1 MRDYK
6 LTLVI
11 SPDLGSEET
20 KTLLTKIKKIVEEP
34 KGKVTK
40 TNEWGRKDLAY
51 PIAKKQVGY
60 FVLLEI
66 NLPEDQPKE
75 IERKLKLEEGILR
88 FLLVKAEKPA
98 SAKVKANKGGE
109 NVSQVFK

>member
-1 MRDYK
+1 MRDYE

-11 SPDLGSEET
+11 SPDLGSEDT

-88 FLLVKAEKPA
+88 FLLVRKEEPHF
-98 SAKVKANKGGE
+98 VKTTRGKGGE
-109 NVSQVFK
+109 NVSQVTK